1 MSDIS
6 QSSALAATQVSALDS
21 SQAARLRP
29 DLNISS
35 FISEAPASA
44 PSPES
49 PTILQPW
56 SGGAGWIA
64 QD

>member
-6 QSSALAATQVSALDS
+6 QSSALAATQLSAIS
-21 SQAARLRP
+21 SQAAKLRP
-29 DLNISS
+29 DLNISQ
-35 FISEAPASA
+35 FISETPASE